1 MPSKLDA
8 IKIDKNFVSGL
19 CQDPQVMAVA
29 HATVQV
35 IENLGMVSIAEGV
48 EDPADVA
55 ALQAMGCRCGQ
66 GHLFARPVP
75 ADELPRVKV
84 SIKVRARS
92 GERKLEVAVT
102 WPQDQVAPPEI
113 PNKIDAVVRG
123 SLPDLRALDGAA
135 APPVVAVAR
144 RDKPTAEFPDGSIAF
159 GLEFTD
165 AVPVE
170 VKERLTLDAPLTRI
184 ALAPAPA
191 QPAR

>member
-1 MPSKLDA
+1 MTLEPAMDA
-8 IKIDKNFVSGL
+8 APTIDPMLGL
-19 CQDPQVMAVA
+19 CVD
-29 HATVQV
+29 
-35 IENLGMVSIAEGV
+35 SY
-48 EDPADVA
+48 
-55 ALQAMGCRCGQ
+55 
-66 GHLFARPVP
+66 
-75 ADELPRVKV
+75 RVRQK
-84 SIKVRARS
+84 I
-92 GERKLEVAVT
+92 GERRLSAAVT
-102 WPQDQVAPPEI
+102 WPPDQVAPPEI